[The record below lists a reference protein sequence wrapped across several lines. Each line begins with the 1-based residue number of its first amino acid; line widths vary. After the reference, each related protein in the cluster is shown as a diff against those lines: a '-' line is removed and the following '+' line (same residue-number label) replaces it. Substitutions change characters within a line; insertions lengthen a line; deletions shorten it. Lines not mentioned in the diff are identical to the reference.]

1 MFTITEL
8 PDGLG
13 ILQQR
18 EELLTGTRCV
28 ISPGR
33 LRRRIDTPE
42 LLIRGSDDCPFCP
55 ERIAQVTP
63 TFGDGKRIYRGE
75 SITFPNLYPFSCH
88 HTVTVI
94 TRAHRVDRF
103 SKSQIVD
110 ALHAQAVLLARTGG
124 YPSINW
130 NYLASAGA
138 SIDHPHLQGL
148 SDIRPSPLA
157 ERYIV
162 ACERYQQGHGS
173 CYWDDWIAHEKV
185 TERYLFGDE
194 ITWFAHAVPLGDRE
208 VRGIL
213 PINCVADLPSYID
226 TLAEGMLEV
235 IDLYRSMGTH
245 AFNASLFFDRAGSTR
260 GFRAFCSMISRINP
274 NRYSISDSAFME
286 RIHFMPVIL
295 TMPEEFGRKYRELKN

>member
-1 MFTITEL
+1 MFTITDL
-8 PDGLG
+8 PIDRGV
-13 ILQQR
+13 LQQR
-18 EELLTGTRCV
+18 EEMLTGNRCV
-28 ISPGR
+28 ISPER
-33 LRRRIDTPE
+33 LRRRIDKNQ
-42 LLIRGSDDCPFCP
+42 LLIRGSDDCPFCQDRLP
-55 ERIAQVTP
+55 RYTP
-63 TFGDGKRIYRGE
+63 TFEDGKRLYCGE
-75 SITFPNLYPFSCH
+75 SVTFPNLYPFSSH

-94 TRAHRVDRF
+94 TSAHQVDHF
-103 SKSQIVD
+103 TKGQIVD
-110 ALHAQAVLLARTGG
+110 ALHAQADLLARTDG

-130 NYLASAGA
+130 NYLTSAGA

-148 SDIRPSPLA
+148 SDPRPSPLA

-162 ACERYQQGHGS
+162 ACERYQLENGS
-173 CYWDDWIAHEKV
+173 CYFDDWIAHETV

-194 ITWFAHAVPLGDRE
+194 ITWLAHAVPLGDRE

-213 PINCVADLPSYID
+213 PISCVNDLPSYLD

-235 IDLYRSMGTH
+235 IDLYRSLGTH
-245 AFNASLFFDRAGSTR
+245 AFNISLFFDRAGITR
-260 GFRAFCSMISRINP
+260 GFRAFCSIISRINP